1 MKHATSLERG
11 LSLVEL
17 MVGITIGLFIVAA
30 SSLLIASQLQDNR
43 RLLAETQLQ
52 QDLRASADIITR
64 ELRRAG
70 YWARADLAVA
80 NPALPGAAEPTGNT
94 YLGLPVT
101 SGTSGSIRFEYQRPD
116 STVEPFGYRLQSGV
130 IQTKLSSAGWQDLTD
145 RNVLIVEELEITLT
159 TTPSP
164 PNPPL
169 RLPCPQACP
178 TPIPPGETADY
189 CYPTVAV
196 RELTVR
202 IKGKAAADPAV
213 VREVSSRV
221 RLRND
226 YLRFHFNNG
235 SGLQACPT

>member
-1 MKHATSLERG
+1 MKRNHRLRQG

-30 SSLLIASQLQDNR
+30 SSLLIATQLQDNR

-52 QDLRASADIITR
+52 QDLRSSVDIITR
-64 ELRRAG
+64 QLRRAG
-70 YWARADLAVA
+70 YTARAEAAVA
-80 NPALPGAAEPTGNT
+80 NPALPSGSGEPQRND
-94 YLGLPVT
+94 YLDLTVTAGT
-101 SGTSGSIRFEYQRPD
+101 SGTVVFDYKRPPD
-116 STVEPFGYRLQSGV
+116 QATGPFAYRLQSGV
-130 IQTKLSSAGWQDLTD
+130 IQAQLSGTTGWQELTD
-145 RNVLIVEELEITLT
+145 KNVLIVEELEITPT
-159 TTPSP
+159 TT

-178 TPIPPGETADY
+178 TPVPPGETADY

-213 VREVSSRV
+213 RREVSSRV

-226 YLRFHFNNG
+226 DLRFHFNPG